1 MIPEEIY
8 ELGNMVGLDRKDIK
22 NLLTDTSRNT
32 KVPFSPIETYKNG
45 GPGDLYGTISIN
57 DF

>member
-8 ELGNMVGLDRKDIK
+8 ELGDILGLEHKEIKDFILDK
-22 NLLTDTSRNT
+22 SNLDVT
-32 KVPFSPIETYKNG
+32 FSPLDNYKVG
-45 GPGDLYGTISIN
+45 LYGTISIN